1 MKIARPTKSGHG
13 LRSGPEEGGL
23 LWSGNKSGTGQ
34 GQKSHGYQEMSRL
47 SRAEGQNVSLGGR
60 VRAGV

>member
-1 MKIARPTKSGHG
+1 MKIARPKSGHG
-13 LRSGPEEGGL
+13 LRSDPEEGGF